1 MSSVHPYIPNG
12 CDQQGR
18 VGEMAV
24 YDPTEDDAKP
34 EPMTPAD
41 AVAAVLIYVASMA
54 FVAWLVN
61 FAARA
66 AASS

>member
-1 MSSVHPYIPNG
+1 MNRTHPYGPS
-12 CDQQGR
+12 
-18 VGEMAV
+18 
-24 YDPTEDDAKP
+24 EDDAKR

-41 AVAAVLIYVASMA
+41 AVLAVLIYVASMA